1 MSLYEFESE
10 YTYDSGDTS
19 ITGTGSGVHLYK
31 DVSFT
36 FDILDRSLN
45 TINNSIDINR
55 NSSIGDMAISILDT
69 GGSVVYPNYYSGA
82 ARRTFT
88 FKEQENIDVFG
99 SYQKDF
105 GILVDLQDNT
115 AGAFDAEFY
124 VYGNCA
130 EIRKVIITDGGG
142 TSTYQNYIGIEWSGA
157 GVSAVNPVLF
167 LPPDGCGISQV
178 DYSVNNVTP
187 LAYWALN
194 DTGAKFTLNDF
205 ATGGCG
211 SSYSLS
217 QYGAATGYVTAPDD
231 TNLTLTWNAVNI
243 SESQNAGYDVGTVYF
258 NGTGIFTGESVGDV
272 NGITPNY
279 TYGNGTV
286 SISSGTN
293 LEIVVEYDTR
303 DENWQDRYFGIE
315 FNATIEPNP
324 VTTIT
329 STGGSP
335 ITGYMIADVE
345 FLNNPAYTR
354 FKNIDVYTG
363 TSAGIVESRQSFLRQ
378 IPILTQENVLQLE
391 IYQDDLDVNTEY
403 YFRLVPNSEVCKGEA
418 LEIGPHKILPQPPI
432 PNILEGDLLIIRE
445 GEEESVTDLVTGE
458 ITGTGAT
465 IIDTVPTGGFA
476 HIDYLIRINDSNSET
491 HGSKL
496 SVVITGDSGTGH
508 SFGEYAISANSDII
522 YTIDTDANNVYL
534 KAQVDDVPATFK
546 FLKTSI

>member
-36 FDILDRSLN
+36 FDILDRSLSRM
-45 TINNSIDINR
+45 TNSIDINR

-142 TSTYQNYIGIEWSGA
+142 TSTYQNYIGIEWSG
-157 GVSAVNPVLF
+157 S
-167 LPPDGCGISQV
+167 
-178 DYSVNNVTP
+178 SVVALDIADFPVTP
-187 LAYWALN
+187 LGFWTLN
-194 DTGAKFTLNDF
+194 DTGAKFNLNDF
-205 ATGGCG
+205 DDDGFG
-211 SSYSLS
+211 SQNQS
-217 QYGAATGYVTAPDD
+217 GTATGYVTAPDNTD
-231 TNLTLTWNAVNI
+231 LTLYWNAVNI
-243 SESQNAGYDVGTVYF
+243 SESESGSSDFGNIYF
-258 NGTGIFTGESVGDV
+258 NGSEIFAGESTGDI

-279 TYGNGTV
+279 TSGNGSV
-286 SISSGTN
+286 SIPSGTS
-293 LEIVVEYDTR
+293 LEIVINYD
-303 DENWQDRYFGIE
+303 NANAYWQDEDFGIE

-329 STGGSP
+329 STGGSA

-354 FKNIDVYTG
+354 FKNIDVYIG

-378 IPILTQENVLQLE
+378 IPILTQQNVLQLE

-403 YFRLVPNSEVCKGEA
+403 YFKLVPNSELGSGNS
-418 LEIGPHKILPQPPI
+418 LEIGPHKILPQPELPI
-432 PNILEGDLLIIRE
+432 ILEGDQLILRE
-445 GEEESVTDLVTGE
+445 GEEESVTDLITGQ

-465 IIDTVPTGGFA
+465 IIDTVPTGEFA

-522 YTIDTDANNVYL
+522 YTIDTDASNVYL

>member
-1 MSLYEFESE
+1 MSLYEFERE

-36 FDILDRSLN
+36 FDILDRSLSRI
-45 TINNSIDINR
+45 TNSIDINR

-130 EIRKVIITDGGG
+130 ELKEVTITDGGG
-142 TSTYQNYIGIEWSGA
+142 TTTYQNYIGIEWSGSSVEEF
-157 GVSAVNPVLF
+157 G
-167 LPPDGCGISQV
+167 SQV
-178 DYSVNNVTP
+178 P
-187 LAYWALN
+187 LGYWALN
-194 DTGAKFTLNDF
+194 DTSAKFTLNDF
-205 ATGGCG
+205 AEDD
-211 SSYSLS
+211 YSQQ
-217 QYGAATGYVTAPDD
+217 QYATATGYVTAPDD
-231 TNLTLTWNAVNI
+231 TNLTLYWNAVNI
-243 SESQNAGYDVGTVYF
+243 SESENGPPDPDTYDIGIIEF
-258 NGTGIFTGESVGDV
+258 NGTGVFTGESVGD
-272 NGITPNY
+272 GLGLTPNY
-279 TYGNGTV
+279 TYGDGSV
-286 SISSGTN
+286 SIPSGTN
-293 LEIVVEYDTR
+293 LEIVISYDTFDSR
-303 DENWQDRYFGIE
+303 WQDRYFGIE

-329 STGGSP
+329 STGGSA

-363 TSAGIVESRQSFLRQ
+363 SSTGIVEDRQSFLRT

-403 YFRLVPNSEVCKGEA
+403 YFRLVPNSEVCKGEP
-418 LEIGPHKILPQPPI
+418 LEIGPHKILPQPPN
-432 PNILEGDLLIIRE
+432 PKILEGDELILRE
-445 GEEESVTDLVTGE
+445 GEEESVTDLVTGQ

-465 IIDTVPTGGFA
+465 IIDTVPTGQFA

-522 YTIDTDANNVYL
+522 YTIDTDASNVYL

>member
-45 TINNSIDINR
+45 SMRSSIDINR

-69 GGSVVYPNYYSGA
+69 GGSVVYPNYYSGV

-124 VYGNCA
+124 VYGNNS
-130 EIRKVIITDGGG
+130 ELKEVTITDGGG
-142 TSTYQNYIGIEWSGA
+142 TTTYQNYIGIEWSG
-157 GVSAVNPVLF
+157 S
-167 LPPDGCGISQV
+167 
-178 DYSVNNVTP
+178 SVEEIGGEVP
-187 LAYWALN
+187 LGYWALN
-194 DTGAKFTLNDF
+194 NTSAKFTLNDF
-205 ATGGCG
+205 AEDD
-211 SSYSLS
+211 YSQQ
-217 QYGAATGYVTAPDD
+217 QYATATGYVTAPND

-243 SESQNAGYDVGTVYF
+243 SESENAGYDFGGIWF
-258 NGTGIFTGESVGDV
+258 NGTEVFSAESTGLTLGL
-272 NGITPNY
+272 TPNY
-279 TYGNGTV
+279 TYGNGSV
-286 SISSGTN
+286 SIPSGTN
-293 LEIVVEYDTR
+293 LEIVISYDTFDSR
-303 DENWQDRYFGIE
+303 WQDRYFGIE

-335 ITGYMIADVE
+335 ITGYMIADIE

-354 FKNIDVYTG
+354 FKNIDVYIG

-378 IPILTQENVLQLE
+378 IPILTQQNVLQLE

-403 YFRLVPNSEVCKGEA
+403 YFKLVPNSELGSGNS
-418 LEIGPHKILPQPPI
+418 LEIGPHKIVPQLPI

-445 GEEESVTDLVTGE
+445 GEEESVTDLVTGQ

-465 IIDTVPTGGFA
+465 IIDTVPTGEFA